1 MMWPFRPSLS
11 SPRGASTRGAGGL
24 LKAQRQTPDGFN
36 PGQSGKPFWQSTIV
50 IQAYAEIERI
60 PPHDVRRL
68 LANAMLSRKLDPTKI
83 KLTAE
88 AMAGIIKL
96 IGEQGLHA

>member
-1 MMWPFRPSLS
+1 
-11 SPRGASTRGAGGL
+11 
-24 LKAQRQTPDGFN
+24 
-36 PGQSGKPFWQSTIV
+36 
-50 IQAYAEIERI
+50 
-60 PPHDVRRL
+60 
-68 LANAMLSRKLDPTKI
+68 MLSRKLDPTKI